1 MIFRGESL
9 LGVLDAF
16 EPIER
21 NENAPL
27 RVPILD
33 KVREMG
39 IVFLMGKVESGII
52 RKKDV
57 LVLMPGKTSVEVV
70 ALANDLTSLNM
81 AKPGENVRIGVKGGS
96 LSLFLFNLFFFL
108 FLFLSFSLSF
118 SLSLS
123 LSLKFNIVVVYS

>member
-1 MIFRGESL
+1 

-39 IVFLMGKVESGII
+39 VLFLMGKVESGVL

-57 LVLMPGKTSVEVV
+57 VLLMPGKASLEVISV
-70 ALANDLTSLNM
+70 ANDNGPLSV
-81 AKPGENVRIGVKGGS
+81 AKPGENIRIGVKGGTFFFFFPFMFDI
-96 LSLFLFNLFFFL
+96 LSLFV
-108 FLFLSFSLSF
+108 S
-118 SLSLS
+118 
-123 LSLKFNIVVVYS
+123 V